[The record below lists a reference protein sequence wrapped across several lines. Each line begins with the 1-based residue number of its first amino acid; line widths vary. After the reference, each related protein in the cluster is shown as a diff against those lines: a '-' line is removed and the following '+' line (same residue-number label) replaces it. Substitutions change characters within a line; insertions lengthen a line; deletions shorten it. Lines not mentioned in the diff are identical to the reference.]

1 MTKKVE
7 KIWIYQ
13 GFICLLVLGIYG
25 YGVSHIWGMCMYPDE
40 FGYWST
46 AAKMAG
52 WDWSQISSLGSYYS
66 FGYSIILYPILIFTS
81 DSIAAYRVAVLV
93 NAILMCVAS
102 FLLQKIVTKLF
113 PERSRLYGI
122 FLSGISVLYPSWIFY
137 MQTTMTEALLSFMVI
152 LVAYLFLKLL
162 ERPKAINV
170 LLLSLAVGYTY
181 TLHMRTVG
189 LVIACILTVLIWGI
203 LEKKIR
209 KNTVIVV
216 LCLAAVLVLAYLG
229 KEAVQDTIYAGSE
242 VLDINDYGG
251 QVSKI
256 KVLFSLEGMKNVIL
270 LTAGKIVYLG
280 LASGGLF
287 LWGIWWS
294 VKNALQMVSKVKEKE
309 TPDTMHMLSLYLT
322 LLFLGTLG
330 INCIYTIHSVS
341 LDNLL
346 YGRYIEFIVPL
357 YVLLGGCC
365 LKEELRKKINLG
377 KVILPYGISYLLLIL
392 GLWKVESGRVRGAH
406 SAVLNVF
413 TAGEEINP
421 LIFVVKMG
429 ALGLV
434 CLLVTSLMLW
444 YINEK
449 KGKEFF
455 LSILIGINLSIGIAN
470 SYPIVY
476 TSSENIRMDLTLIDL
491 MEERIEEGDK
501 VFFLVEGEN
510 QWIAFLQMQLR
521 EKKIEALKP
530 ENINEIEEENTI
542 LFAYWNSEYL
552 EKLEEKYDRSVMG
565 DLYYLYYN

>member
-7 KIWIYQ
+7 GNWIYQ

-25 YGVSHIWGMCMYPDE
+25 YGVSHIWGMSMYPDE

-66 FGYSIILYPILIFTS
+66 FGYSIILYPILKIAH
-81 DSIAAYRVAVLV
+81 DSITAYRLAVLF
-93 NAILMCVAS
+93 NAILMCIAS
-102 FLLQKIVTKLF
+102 FLLQKMGGKLF
-113 PERSRLYGI
+113 PQRNRLYQI
-122 FLSGISVLYPSWIFY
+122 FISGICVLYPSWIFY
-137 MQTTMTEALLSFMVI
+137 MQTTMTEAILSFMVI
-152 LVAYLFLKLL
+152 LVGYLFLNLL
-162 ERPKAINV
+162 EKPKGTNA

-189 LVIACILTVLIWGI
+189 LVIACVLAVLIWGI

-209 KNTVIVV
+209 KNTVIIV
-216 LCLAAVLVLAYLG
+216 LCLAVVLVFAYFG
-229 KEAVQDTIYAGSE
+229 KEAVQEIIYTTSE
-242 VLDINDYGG
+242 ALDVNDYGG
-251 QVSKI
+251 QISKV
-256 KVLFSLEGMKNVIL
+256 KVLFSLEGIRNVIL
-270 LTAGKIVYLG
+270 LTAGKVIYLG

-287 LWGIWWS
+287 LWGLWWS
-294 VKNALQMVSKVKEKE
+294 VKTTLQLLQEVKRKQSPASKQILAL
-309 TPDTMHMLSLYLT
+309 YFT

-330 INCIYTIHSVS
+330 INCIYTIRSIS

-346 YGRYIEFIVPL
+346 YGRYIEFIAPL
-357 YVLLGGCC
+357 YVFLGGCC
-365 LKEELRKKINLG
+365 IKEEVKKKKDLG
-377 KVILPYGISYLLLIL
+377 KVVIPYGTSLLLL
-392 GLWKVESGRVRGAH
+392 LLSLWKVESGRIRGAH
-406 SAVLNVF
+406 SAILNIF
-413 TAGEEINP
+413 TAGEEVNP
-421 LIFVVKMG
+421 VGFVLKVG
-429 ALGLV
+429 GLGLGYLFAV
-434 CLLVTSLMLW
+434 SLVLW
-444 YINEK
+444 YINAK
-449 KGKEFF
+449 KGKELLLSVF
-455 LSILIGINLSIGIAN
+455 LGINLIIGIAN

-476 TSSENIRMDLTLIDL
+476 ASSENIRMDLTLIDL

-501 VFFLVEGEN
+501 VFFLVEGED

-530 ENINEIEEENTI
+530 ENIEEIEEEGTI